1 LKNDW
6 PQIAQNVWDGQ
17 RALAAQS
24 IPHAYSQSNW
34 SVMQYAYLIIRS
46 EENKLMYFIINLIE
60 N

>member
-1 LKNDW
+1 MIGLKLRR
-6 PQIAQNVWDGQ
+6 NVWDGQ

-46 EENKLMYFIINLIE
+46 EENKLMYFIINLI
-60 N
+60 